1 MKTLTTMIIVTIVT
15 IIVISIG
22 SSVCKSTLKNIENKN
37 STFQQ
42 VLDME

>member
-1 MKTLTTMIIVTIVT
+1 MKTLTILIIVTIIT
-15 IIVISIG
+15 IITISIG

-42 VLDME
+42 VLDIE